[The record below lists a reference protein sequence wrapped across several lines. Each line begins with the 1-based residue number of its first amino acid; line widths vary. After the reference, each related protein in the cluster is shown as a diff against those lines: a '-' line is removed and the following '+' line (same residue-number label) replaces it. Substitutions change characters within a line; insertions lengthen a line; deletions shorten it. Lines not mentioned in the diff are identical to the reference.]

1 MAFRE
6 KIIIQYPVETR
17 GDAGSLETTW
27 ATHKTVY
34 AEIDDL
40 SGGEDNT
47 SDMTVYVNGLSFKIH
62 KKDAPDVTTKM
73 RISYDS
79 DYWYIKSKQKDIRRG
94 FITLIADTYDDE

>member
-6 KIIIQYPVETR
+6 KIIIQQPTEAR
-17 GDAGSLETTW
+17 GDAGGVEETWT
-27 ATHKTVY
+27 TYKTVY

-47 SDMTVYVNGLSFKIH
+47 SDMVVYVNGLSFKIH

-79 DYWYIKSKQKDIRRG
+79 EYWYIRTRRVDRRRG
-94 FITLIADTYDDE
+94 FIELTGEAYDDE